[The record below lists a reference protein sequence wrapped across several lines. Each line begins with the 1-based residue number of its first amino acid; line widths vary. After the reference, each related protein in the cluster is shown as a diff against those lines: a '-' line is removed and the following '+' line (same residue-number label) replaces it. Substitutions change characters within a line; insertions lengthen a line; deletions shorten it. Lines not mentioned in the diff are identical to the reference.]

1 MGRDPTKDGLAYA
14 PVASRARSRKNRMPE
29 SIREVV
35 VLAVTQPA
43 LVSMAAPNRPL
54 KVIPLPDH
62 ISPGA
67 QPHQRRISSEKR
79 KAILN
84 ASIETFLASG
94 YQAARMDAI
103 GDLAGVSYATLY
115 KHFPSKDELF
125 LAVVDHLLLRLFAEW
140 RERPVPKEIESG
152 LHAIARNFIGVVT
165 DPQLI
170 ATMRM
175 VIGSVQDFPKV
186 GKRLHDE
193 RKWFADQTDLWLRA
207 RVAEG
212 ALTIDNVSRARGELI
227 GMLSEVFYFP
237 RLLDVDYSVSPAKT
251 SRTIESAVST
261 FLARYG
267 GASKAFS
274 KRKP

>member
-1 MGRDPTKDGLAYA
+1 
-14 PVASRARSRKNRMPE
+14 
-29 SIREVV
+29 
-35 VLAVTQPA
+35 
-43 LVSMAAPNRPL
+43 MAALNRPL
-54 KVIPLPDH
+54 KVTSLPDH
-62 ISPGA
+62 VSPGA

-79 KAILN
+79 KVILD

-103 GDLAGVSYATLY
+103 GDRAGVSYATLY
-115 KHFPSKDELF
+115 KHFPSKEELF

-140 RERPVPKEIESG
+140 RERPVPNEVEPG
-152 LHAIARNFIGVVT
+152 LQAIARNFIEVIT
-165 DPQLI
+165 DPQLV

-175 VIGSVQDFPKV
+175 IIGSVQGFPEV
-186 GKRLHDE
+186 GKRFLDE

-212 ALTIDNVSRARGELI
+212 ELAIDDVSGARGELI

-251 SRTIESAVST
+251 ARTIQSAVST

-267 GASKAFS
+267 AASKAS
-274 KRKP
+274 PKRKP